1 MPIFNVLSQPFRSLH
16 LPSPGSFKGQT
27 VIITGANTGL
37 GLATAQHTLNL
48 GATKVILGVRTIS
61 KGEEAKAKILA
72 ETTNPNASIK
82 VWQVDLNSFAS
93 VKAFAARAA
102 KLEKLDTAIMN
113 AGLATGKWKLS
124 PEGWETHLQVNVLST
139 VLLSLLLLPTL
150 VRTGKSSS
158 PGAGKLRPHLTIV
171 GSDVHADASLP
182 ERKEPNVLAAMNDE
196 ARWEVS
202 NRANPAERYAA
213 SKLLGMYGAFEVAK
227 CVPMIGDE
235 PAVVVDV
242 VAPGFCKS
250 ELLSREQA
258 PWMLVAVQSLTGR
271 TVAEGAKTVVD
282 AASRGVDAHGK
293 YLDHQKFAKLGPLIA
308 SEEGQQTQ
316 VKVWREIFEV
326 LKKSTPEISSIVAG
340 NV

>member
-16 LPSPGSFKGQT
+16 LPPPGTFKGQT
-27 VIITGANTGL
+27 ALITGANTGL
-37 GLATAQHTLNL
+37 GLATAQHILNL
-48 GATKVILGVRTIS
+48 GATKVILGVRTLS
-61 KGEEAKAKILA
+61 KGEEAKTKLKAK
-72 ETTNPNASIK
+72 TTNPTASIE
-82 VWQVDLNSFAS
+82 VWQVDLGSFAS
-93 VKAFAARAA
+93 VKTFAARAA

-113 AGLATGKWKLS
+113 AGLATGTWKLGAE
-124 PEGWETHLQVNVLST
+124 EGWETHIQVNVLST

-150 VRTGKSSS
+150 VRTGKSSF
-158 PGAGKLRPHLTIV
+158 PGATKPHLTIV

-182 ERKEPNVLAAMNDE
+182 ERKEPSVLAAMNDE

-202 NRANPAERYAA
+202 NRANPAERYSA

-227 CVPMIGDE
+227 CVPVLGGGE

-258 PWMLVAVQSLTGR
+258 PFVLVAVQSLTGR

-293 YLDHQKFAKLGPLIA
+293 YLDHQKFARYVLPLYLYSRRRVLTRFLDLGL
-308 SEEGQQTQ
+308 
-316 VKVWREIFEV
+316 
-326 LKKSTPEISSIVAG
+326 
-340 NV
+340 